1 MQMTKAGFDV
11 LRQKF
16 RKLTQSQVDE
26 INFIVSEINKDN
38 SINYPQAAYILATIW
53 HETDSSM
60 LPIVEYGKGKNKTY
74 GTWYLNS
81 KKQKYSFKNGKKK
94 TAYLFSEFPH
104 LYYGRGY
111 VQLTWFDN
119 YELASK
125 KLGIDFLRNPEL
137 VCQKESAIKIAIVGM
152 QQGWFTTRKLKDYIH
167 QSKKDY
173 KGARYIING
182 SDRCEL
188 IAGYAE
194 TFEKALR
201 SY

>member
-16 RKLTQSQVDE
+16 RKLTQSHENE

-81 KKQKYSFKNGKKK
+81 KKQSADGAAKIPNSSQINRHLQKPDC
-94 TAYLFSEFPH
+94 FPF
-104 LYYGRGY
+104 G
-111 VQLTWFDN
+111 
-119 YELASK
+119 
-125 KLGIDFLRNPEL
+125 
-137 VCQKESAIKIAIVGM
+137 
-152 QQGWFTTRKLKDYIH
+152 
-167 QSKKDY
+167 
-173 KGARYIING
+173 
-182 SDRCEL
+182 
-188 IAGYAE
+188 
-194 TFEKALR
+194 
-201 SY
+201 